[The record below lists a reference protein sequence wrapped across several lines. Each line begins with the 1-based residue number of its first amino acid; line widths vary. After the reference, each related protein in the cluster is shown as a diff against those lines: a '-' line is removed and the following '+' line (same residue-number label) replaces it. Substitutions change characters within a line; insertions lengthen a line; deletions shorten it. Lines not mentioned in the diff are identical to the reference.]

1 MENEILM
8 KFQTIKA
15 HSFDVRHILP
25 LPLSAHKPSISN
37 SYGYLTTLFQR
48 MFKHEKKD
56 SPITNE
62 TPTIELVGDTS
73 EKRNLGENEIEARS
87 LQKLENCANAA
98 RQTEAASQYEWMD
111 TTDE

>member
-1 MENEILM
+1 M